1 MPHKRTRCSQHC
13 PLSGIYNVYSI
24 RLLWRR
30 DLEKALYLFTLFSEL
45 AKVIKIQYKQ
55 QVKLVD
61 YTQYIKKS
69 VVPDEEDA
77 VMSHSQ

>member
-1 MPHKRTRCSQHC
+1 MPHKRTRRSQHC
-13 PLSGIYNVYSI
+13 PLIGINIVSGYFGGGTWKKLYS
-24 RLLWRR
+24 
-30 DLEKALYLFTLFSEL
+30 YLFTLFSEL

-61 YTQYIKKS
+61 YTQYIKES

>member
-1 MPHKRTRCSQHC
+1 M
-13 PLSGIYNVYSI
+13 
-24 RLLWRR
+24 
-30 DLEKALYLFTLFSEL
+30 EEALYLFTLFSEL

-61 YTQYIKKS
+61 YTQYIKES